1 MVFNLIDK
9 SDTKKYIYDFTEYY
23 EKRFYKG
30 IHLKENIGFYAYFK
44 DNSTMPTFSLYQ
56 IRKDKSVEVYKSH
69 YGVQAK
75 QSTYY
80 NMEMLYD
87 LIKFNN
93 CTIYFVSS
101 TNIQKGVNV
110 LVFILYDDDTYMNIR
125 YFFVNIW
132 E

>member
-1 MVFNLIDK
+1 
-9 SDTKKYIYDFTEYY
+9 
-23 EKRFYKG
+23 
-30 IHLKENIGFYAYFK
+30 
-44 DNSTMPTFSLYQ
+44 MPTFSLYQ

-80 NMEMLYD
+80 NMEMLND

-110 LVFILYDDDTYMNIR
+110 LVFNLYDDDT
-125 YFFVNIW
+125 
-132 E
+132 